1 MIDTNGVNRTSQ
13 IPAAP
18 ILKALLASSDFPFQA
33 TGRECAIFSE
43 PNDGGW
49 GTASWTSHDLPRISE
64 QISDRGLGSRSG
76 SCPVAAPGALFFLP
90 LLSEHR
96 RSDPSRD
103 MWPSQYKQTALWGNV
118 YQASSTAI
126 PGHCSRVSG
135 HPLSPPLP

>member
-1 MIDTNGVNRTSQ
+1 MGSTELHKSQQRPYLRPCLHPLISPFRPPGESVPSSPNQMMGGGAQHLGHHMTCPGSQNRSV
-13 IPAAP
+13 I
-18 ILKALLASSDFPFQA
+18 
-33 TGRECAIFSE
+33 
-43 PNDGGW
+43 
-49 GTASWTSHDLPRISE
+49 
-64 QISDRGLGSRSG
+64 RGLGSCSG